1 MSEHTNNDITTLDE
15 NDVTL
20 TAEVLEETIK
30 SAINID
36 TEMGRVVSMTPKDG
50 YQKKIELISEAKDM
64 TTKEKLAAIDAA
76 ENKYEKDLS
85 NNAEVFK
92 SMMWHKVG
100 LVLVC
105 TAGVVLMGTS
115 PEGRKIA
122 KSILKLA
129 A

>member
-30 SAINID
+30 SAITID

-76 ENKYEKDLS
+76 ENKYAKDLS

-115 PEGRKIA
+115 PEGRKIE

>member
-15 NDVTL
+15 NGVTL

-64 TTKEKLAAIDAA
+64 TTKEKPAAIDAA
-76 ENKYEKDLS
+76 ENKYTKDLS

>member
-15 NDVTL
+15 NGVTL

-76 ENKYEKDLS
+76 ENKYAKDLS

>member
-30 SAINID
+30 SAITID

-50 YQKKIELISEAKDM
+50 YQKKIELIYEAKDM

-76 ENKYEKDLS
+76 ENKYAKDLS

>member
-1 MSEHTNNDITTLDE
+1 
-15 NDVTL
+15 
-20 TAEVLEETIK
+20 
-30 SAINID
+30 
-36 TEMGRVVSMTPKDG
+36 MTPKDG

-76 ENKYEKDLS
+76 ENKYAKDLS

-115 PEGRKIA
+115 PEGRKIE

>member
-76 ENKYEKDLS
+76 ENKYAKELS
-85 NNAEVFK
+85 YIAEVFM

-100 LVLVC
+100 LVVVC

>member
-1 MSEHTNNDITTLDE
+1 MSEHINNDITTLDE

-20 TAEVLEETIK
+20 TAEALEETIK

-50 YQKKIELISEAKDM
+50 YQKKIKLISEAKDM

-76 ENKYEKDLS
+76 ENKYAKDLS

-129 A
+129 D

>member
-1 MSEHTNNDITTLDE
+1 MSEHINNDITTLDE

-20 TAEVLEETIK
+20 TAEALEETIK

-50 YQKKIELISEAKDM
+50 YQKKIKLISEAKDM

-76 ENKYEKDLS
+76 ENKYAKDIS
-85 NNAEVFK
+85 NNEEDFK

>member
-15 NDVTL
+15 NGVTL

-76 ENKYEKDLS
+76 ENKYTKDLS

>member
-76 ENKYEKDLS
+76 ENKYAKDLS

-115 PEGRKIA
+115 PEGRKIE

>member
-76 ENKYEKDLS
+76 ENKYAKDLS

>member
-15 NDVTL
+15 NGVTL

-30 SAINID
+30 SVINID
-36 TEMGRVVSMTPKDG
+36 TEMGRVVSMTPKYG

-76 ENKYEKDLS
+76 ENKYAKDLS

>member
-30 SAINID
+30 SAITID

-76 ENKYEKDLS
+76 ENKYAKDLS